1 MNNFDLFAKQVANE
15 KEQQNHIDI
24 MARTIWGEA
33 RGEGLKG
40 MEAVGCVI
48 INRYKTSK
56 IKGKFW
62 WGNNISEICKAPYQF
77 ACWNKKDANYE
88 KIINITTNDKLF
100 ATAKRIASKLIR
112 LDNNYDITN
121 CADHYHT
128 ISIRPNWIDVD
139 KVVANIGNHIFYKL
153 V

>member
-1 MNNFDLFAKQVANE
+1 MSNLDLFTKQVADNE
-15 KEQQNHIDI
+15 EQQNHIDV

-40 MEAVGCVI
+40 MEAVGFVI
-48 INRYKTSK
+48 MNRYKISK

-62 WGNNISEICKAPYQF
+62 WGNNISEICKKPYQF
-77 ACWNKKDANYE
+77 SCWNKKDVNYE
-88 KIINITTNDKLF
+88 KLINVTTDDKLF
-100 ATAKRIASKLIR
+100 ATAKRIASKLVR
-112 LDNNYDITN
+112 LNNNRDITN

-128 ISIRPNWIDVD
+128 VNTRPNWLNVD

-153 V
+153 A